1 VLSKKV
7 RELINSNAAQELAKK
22 YNFEGI
28 NFSEPIIAI
37 NDKKSHRKYL
47 VYRPILGHS
56 VDEDNL
62 VIEKFAKELKQLFLL
77 NGLTPNDLQARQF
90 MTSNESGKD
99 YINLID
105 IEAYRETETKIP
117 EGSSREVE

>member
-1 VLSKKV
+1 LS
-7 RELINSNAAQELAKK
+7 
-22 YNFEGI
+22 
-28 NFSEPIIAI
+28 
-37 NDKKSHRKYL
+37 
-47 VYRPILGHS
+47 
-56 VDEDNL
+56 
-62 VIEKFAKELKQLFLL
+62 KFAKELKQLFLL